1 MRKILIITIFILVFS
16 TFANAQAIFS
26 YAHLEVTDSKK
37 EPVPGALIEMTDK
50 SQKDFK
56 RALTTNENGVGVI
69 HFTNYASNSLALI
82 ISRNGYFPFR
92 DVIELLPEESLN
104 LSVEMLKIPQTKE
117 EKTSSKQIEREFLW
131 AVKNGD
137 MENIKTFLKKKI
149 NVNWKEKPF
158 QNILPFYL
166 SANPLA
172 DHKVK
177 NEKEKAK
184 LLQKYE
190 GVFYDLIKAGAD
202 VYATSKL
209 RQTTL
214 IIAVNQ
220 GYLKIV
226 KTLLEK
232 KLPVNEKDYFGYTA
246 LMYAKAKQ
254 QQFSDRTEFKEIIKL
269 LEAAGAKE

>member
-1 MRKILIITIFILVFS
+1 MRKIFIITIFLLSFS
-16 TFANAQAIFS
+16 AFANGQAIFS
-26 YAHLEVTDSKK
+26 YVHLEVADEKK
-37 EPVPGALIEMTDK
+37 EPVPGALIEITDK

-69 HFTNYASNSLALI
+69 QFTNYAPNYLALN

-92 DVIELLPEESLN
+92 DIIELIPEESLN
-104 LSVEMLKIPQTKE
+104 LSVEMLKIHQSNE
-117 EKTSSKQIEREFLW
+117 EEISSKQIEREFLW
-131 AVKNGD
+131 AIKNGD
-137 MENIKTFLKKKI
+137 MENVKIFLKKKI
-149 NVNWKEKPF
+149 KVNWKEKPF

-172 DHKVK
+172 DRKVK
-177 NEKEKAK
+177 NEKEKAE

-202 VYATSKL
+202 VYASDKL
-209 RQTTL
+209 HQTTL
-214 IIAVNQ
+214 IIAVKQ

-226 KTLLEK
+226 KTLLK
-232 KLPVNEKDYFGYTA
+232 KNLPVNAKDYFSNTA
-246 LMYAKAKQ
+246 LIYAKAKQ

-269 LEAAGAKE
+269 LEAAGAK